1 MVTKKKARVMALFYN
16 KDGKQYGFSLCP
28 YEVTP
33 TIISRIKQCPLT
45 LGIVAFLNTQFNEAA
60 KQFDIENAEW
70 DTKTQSIKITD
81 CDTKR
86 VAQLNKGKLDNLNKV
101 HIIGKHDNCY
111 ITLSYGAQFITNGL
125 AVMESDLYRIPII
138 MEIHNEKTIQEY
150 AKLGTAL
157 NIKLVTKDGK
167 SYISS
172 IKGIIPNYSFGN
184 PNTRV
189 IDELA
194 NTTRAKSLKKLLD
207 HNIGNNE
214 KDKKQEFNRELYD
227 ARYLGKTLFGNSMDI
242 LLKLSLCKKYIK
254 SLEVDGTNS
263 YLGMG
268 ELFSGQVTKF
278 RRLVNNISAG
288 RVGAKTRR
296 HYKLTL
302 KAIKDKRV
310 QLGAVKK
317 FMNSEWANILSRYGR
332 KGFVEYYTPST
343 LLNVL
348 KLYKEYLLDYLAYN
362 KVVLS
367 HAQLKPLVQ
376 FLETN
381 QEAHGYIVENID
393 GFSTEAIK
401 TGIKNTL
408 NCRVDSVSTALLMA
422 SMEIV
427 GMLKLAEQSP
437 YMAHKIYNV
446 ILWGAVI
453 LKEPIEIESEEDYGY
468 LIWQAVVLGVQ
479 KVIHQYL

>member
-1 MVTKKKARVMALFYN
+1 MALFYN
-16 KDGKQYGFSLCP
+16 KDGKQYGFGLCP
-28 YEVTP
+28 YEITP
-33 TIISRIKQCPLT
+33 AIISRIRQCPLT
-45 LGIVAFLNTQFNEAA
+45 LRVIAFLNTQFCEAA
-60 KQFDIENAEW
+60 KQFEIENAEW
-70 DTKTQSIKITD
+70 DAKAQSIKITD
-81 CDTKR
+81 CDTKKIT
-86 VAQLNKGKLDNLNKV
+86 QINSKGVLDNLNKI
-101 HIIGKHDNCY
+101 HIIGKCHNNY
-111 ITLSYGAQFITNGL
+111 ITLSYRAQLITNGL
-125 AVMESDLYRIPII
+125 VAMESDLCRLPII

-150 AKLGTAL
+150 AKLGNAL

-194 NTTRAKSLKKLLD
+194 NTTKAKSLKRLLD

-214 KDKKQEFNRELYD
+214 EDKKQEFNRELYD

-242 LLKLSLCKKYIK
+242 LLKISLCKKYIK

-263 YLGMG
+263 YLGMRV
-268 ELFSGQVTKF
+268 LFSGQVTKF

-317 FMNSEWANILSRYGR
+317 FMDSEWANILSRYGR
-332 KGFVEYYTPST
+332 KRFVEYYTTST

-348 KLYKEYLLDYLAYN
+348 KLYKEYLLDYLTYN

-381 QEAHGYIVENID
+381 QEAHEYIVENID

-408 NCRVDSVSTALLMA
+408 NCRIDSVSTALLMA

-437 YMAHKIYNV
+437 YIAHKIYNV